1 MQLAQIIEENTQNI
15 EIIVKGAVI
24 IIYYYNILDNEI
36 SKKLVFVFTNIKKE
50 KKRENKIENKDN
62 FFEFSSPKFKMFFY
76 NFYSRHL
83 DSGIFLFFVLSLFR
97 NIWFLYQRE
106 ITLFLYININVK
118 QKKRRIKR
126 NKI

>member
-62 FFEFSSPKFKMFFY
+62 FFEFRHQNSKIFY

-97 NIWFLYQRE
+97 NI
-106 ITLFLYININVK
+106 
-118 QKKRRIKR
+118 
-126 NKI
+126 